1 MDRKVPGGNEL
12 LNPEAILNQAGVG
25 YGNRVADLG
34 CGGMGYFT
42 LQAARTVGDKGRVY
56 AVDILKTVLRSVW
69 TKVKLAGFENVR
81 MVWSNLEVPGATK
94 IAEQSLD
101 FALLVNTLFQTKKHE
116 AVIKEA
122 NRLLRKGGK
131 LVVVDWKTASTPFGP
146 KLEDRVPVE
155 TIKKIADR
163 LDYKLEKSE
172 ETGPYHYLL
181 EFVKQ

>member
-12 LNPEAILNQAGVG
+12 LNPSAILNQAGIG
-25 YGNRVADLG
+25 YGNVVADLG

-42 LQAARTVGDKGRVY
+42 LQSAKIVGEKGRVY
-56 AVDILKTVLRSVW
+56 AVDILKTVLKSVW
-69 TKVKLAGFENVR
+69 TKVKLEGFDNVR

-94 IAEQSLD
+94 IPAGSLD

-122 NRLLRKGGK
+122 TRLLKKNGK
-131 LVVVDWKTASTPFGP
+131 LVIIDWKKISTPFGP
-146 KLEDRVPVE
+146 KSEDRVPVE
-155 TIKKIADR
+155 ELKKIAED
-163 LDYKLEKSE
+163 LKYKLEKYE

-181 EFVKQ
+181 EFIKQ

>member
-12 LNPEAILNQAGVG
+12 LNPEAILNQAGIG
-25 YGNRVADLG
+25 YGDVVADLG

-56 AVDILKTVLRSVW
+56 AVDILKNVLQSVW
-69 TKVKLAGFENVR
+69 TKVKLEGFDNVR
-81 MVWSNLEVPGATK
+81 MVWSNLEILGATK
-94 IAEQSLD
+94 IREGSLD

-122 NRLLRKGGK
+122 TRLLKKGGK
-131 LVVVDWKTASTPFGP
+131 LVIVDWKKMSTPFGP
-146 KLEDRVPVE
+146 KTEDRVSVE
-155 TIKKIADR
+155 DLKKIAED
-163 LDYKLEKSE
+163 LKYTLEKSE

-181 EFVKQ
+181 EFIKQ